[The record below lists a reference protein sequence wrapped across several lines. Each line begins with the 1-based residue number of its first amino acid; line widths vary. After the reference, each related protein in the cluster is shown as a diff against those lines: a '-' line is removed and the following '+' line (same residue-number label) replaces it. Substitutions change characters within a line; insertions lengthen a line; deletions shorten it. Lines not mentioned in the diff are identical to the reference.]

1 MTTPQDEVG
10 VRLHFYS
17 RPLSDW
23 SDDNRR
29 VMLRKIRALF
39 RRRRQKPRRRKVA
52 K

>member
-1 MTTPQDEVG
+1 MTERTEVA

-17 RPLSDW
+17 RPLSEW
-23 SDDNRR
+23 SDSDRR

-39 RRRRQKPRRRKVA
+39 KRGRKRRRRRAA